1 MAFCKT
7 PPVLEGAQ
15 LSQLPIE
22 SLTCTENYSE
32 AENDEIMNQINS
44 MFNDVSDNFTMIN
57 SSSTVSYL
65 KALSSVSSTNNFCLL
80 RLSSSTTT
88 SQQQAFSI

>member
-15 LSQLPIE
+15 LSQLPID

-32 AENDEIMNQINS
+32 NDNDKIMNQVND
-44 MFNDVSDNFTMIN
+44 MFSDFNENFTMIN
-57 SSSTVSYL
+57 ASSNVSY
-65 KALSSVSSTNNFCLL
+65 
-80 RLSSSTTT
+80 
-88 SQQQAFSI
+88 